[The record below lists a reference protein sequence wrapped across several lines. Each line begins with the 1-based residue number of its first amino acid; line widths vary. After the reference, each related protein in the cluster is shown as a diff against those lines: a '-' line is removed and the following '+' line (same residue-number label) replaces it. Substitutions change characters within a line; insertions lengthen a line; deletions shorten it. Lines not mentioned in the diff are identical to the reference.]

1 MDIKKGVIKKN
12 TEYEKYML
20 NPLKKN
26 KIYENFKESDKIKK
40 DVIELDYITE
50 KHLEDAQNNVIDTT
64 IYNDE
69 LENADEIYYGIQGL
83 KIGDETV
90 TGYNNNDYISNW

>member
-50 KHLEDAQNNVIDTT
+50 FARKFKSI
-64 IYNDE
+64 E
-69 LENADEIYYGIQGL
+69 LERKGGMDGERKKRGNEWVRNGKLIKRIKGTTYSPNYP
-83 KIGDETV
+83 K
-90 TGYNNNDYISNW
+90 S

>member
-1 MDIKKGVIKKN
+1 MKSDFAGDLNNILSILD
-12 TEYEKYML
+12 KY
-20 NPLKKN
+20 
-26 KIYENFKESDKIKK
+26 KISKK

-69 LENADEIYYGIQGL
+69 LENTEEIYYGIQGL